1 VSFDPQITPEMKA
14 RYITR
19 RREDVAKLL
28 EAQEAG
34 DFSVLRGVAHQIK
47 GNAATFSFQDLEQHA
62 IALEEAAD
70 AANAEACALQIGN
83 IQRWVESQTPA

>member
-1 VSFDPQITPEMKA
+1 MSFEPQITPEMKA

-34 DFSVLRGVAHQIK
+34 DFNVLRAVGHQIK
-47 GNAATFSFQDLEQHA
+47 GNAATFSFKDLEGYA
-62 IALEEAAD
+62 IALED
-70 AANAEACALQIGN
+70 AAEVKDSEACAKQIGN
-83 IQRWVESQTPA
+83 IQKWVAAQT